1 MLTKVHRGLLGARTA
16 CFQVDC
22 GVAHNG
28 QVQRLAIASAP
39 VSAEIVERPMDRV
52 RGFVRLYRPQMC
64 LVAGEIVADA
74 TPAAPYLRPPRE
86 LVRGAI
92 EIESNDWAIG
102 GAPASVR
109 RRDDVRAR
117 AAAHQ

>member
-1 MLTKVHRGLLGARTA
+1 MPIVTHHLADE
-16 CFQVDC
+16 QYSDE
-22 GVAHNG
+22 
-28 QVQRLAIASAP
+28 QVQHLATASAP
-39 VSAEIVERPMDRV
+39 VNAAILERPVDRV

-64 LVAGEIVADA
+64 LVAGEIVAQA
-74 TPAAPYLRPPRE
+74 APAAPYLGPPRE
-86 LVRGAI
+86 LVRGGAI
-92 EIESNDWAIG
+92 EIERNDWAIG

>member
-1 MLTKVHRGLLGARTA
+1 MRPQGGFTTVPIVTHHLADEQYT
-16 CFQVDC
+16 DE
-22 GVAHNG
+22 
-28 QVQRLAIASAP
+28 QVQHLATASAP
-39 VSAEIVERPMDRV
+39 VNAAILERPVDRV

-64 LVAGEIVADA
+64 LVAGEIVAHA
-74 TPAAPYLRPPRE
+74 TPAAPYLGPPRE
-86 LVRGAI
+86 LVRGGAI
-92 EIESNDWAIG
+92 EIEPNDWAIG